1 MGTITDYFSIDQT
14 HDLKVTSESGL
25 KSGDGVEIPIKI
37 FQDFSAGAVYIALR
51 LPVVSNALKYCL
63 GFLNDESIGVALA
76 AAPQFA
82 LQSDTPPSAAI
93 QASSLKF
100 CGRLYIYS
108 DNSLS
113 KGEIEMLHDEGRKR
127 GLFVQYFGPE
137 WAARRSASI
146 KPMAFLSYD
155 SRDRD
160 NIARPLALEL
170 SKRGVPV
177 WFDEFALKVGDSL
190 REKIETGLKECK
202 RCVLIITPRFLA
214 NTGWTKRE
222 FDSIFTRELLDRRK
236 VVLPIW
242 AEVTQRDVYEYSPSL
257 ADKVALQWAS
267 GITQVAD
274 ALSSEVGKAE

>member
-1 MGTITDYFSIDQT
+1 MGTITDYFSTDET

-37 FQDFSAGAVYIALR
+37 FQDFSSGAVYFALR
-51 LPVVSNALKYCL
+51 LPVVSNPLEHCI
-63 GFLNDESIGVALA
+63 GFLDEQCIGVALA
-76 AAPQFA
+76 AAPQLSIQA
-82 LQSDTPPSAAI
+82 NTPEASAI
-93 QASSLKF
+93 PASSLRF
-100 CGRLYIYS
+100 CGRFYIYS

-113 KGEIEMLHDEGRKR
+113 IQDLAMLYEQGRKR
-127 GLFVQYFGPE
+127 GLSVQYFGPE
-137 WAARRSASI
+137 WAAQRSESE
-146 KPMAFLSYD
+146 KPLAFLSYD

-160 NIARPLALEL
+160 SIARPLALEL

-177 WFDEFALKVGDSL
+177 WFDEFELKIGDSL

-222 FDSIFTRELLDRRK
+222 FDSIFTRELLDRKK

-242 AEVTQRDVYEYSPSL
+242 VEVAQRAVYEYSPSL
-257 ADKVALQWAS
+257 ADKVALQWSS
-267 GITQVAD
+267 GLGQVAD
-274 ALSSEVGKAE
+274 ALAAEVRSAG